1 MAALVVLVGGFGVGF
16 LVGGRL
22 VQLDRVVVS
31 RFEGQR
37 FRVPSRVLSAPTILY
52 PGVDVERIGL
62 RNLLDRLGYRS
73 EVQRGRLDLGRLAIG
88 HQAWAKGGGRVHLR
102 GFDHP
107 TRPERP
113 RDVLLRLDGKV
124 VREIVELP
132 QGRPLGAVLLEP
144 EPIGSYY

>member
-22 VQLDRVVVS
+22 VHLDRVVVS

-52 PGVDVERIGL
+52 PGLDIERIGL
-62 RNLLDRLGYRS
+62 RDLLDRLGYRS
-73 EVQRGRLDLGRLAIG
+73 EARPGRLDLGRLAIG
-88 HQAWAKGGGRVHLR
+88 HQGAKAGARVHLR

-107 TRPERP
+107 TRPE
-113 RDVLLRLDGKV
+113 
-124 VREIVELP
+124 
-132 QGRPLGAVLLEP
+132 
-144 EPIGSYY
+144 